1 MHELAITQSILNIAE
16 NAAKEHGVKKVREV
30 RIKIGDYS
38 GVVPQC
44 VRYYFD
50 VISKGTVAEGAELKM
65 ERLPILMRCEA
76 CNWQGEVDKHHI
88 ECPSCGGIRLKLL
101 QGREFYVE
109 SLEVDD

>member
-76 CNWQGEVDKHHI
+76 CNWQVLSGHGLYHLCSQDTGVL
-88 ECPSCGGIRLKLL
+88 SSLRLSSFQAL
-101 QGREFYVE
+101 V
-109 SLEVDD
+109 

>member
-1 MHELAITQSILNIAE
+1 
-16 NAAKEHGVKKVREV
+16 
-30 RIKIGDYS
+30 
-38 GVVPQC
+38 
-44 VRYYFD
+44 
-50 VISKGTVAEGAELKM
+50 M

-88 ECPSCGGIRLKLL
+88 ECSSCGGIRLKLL